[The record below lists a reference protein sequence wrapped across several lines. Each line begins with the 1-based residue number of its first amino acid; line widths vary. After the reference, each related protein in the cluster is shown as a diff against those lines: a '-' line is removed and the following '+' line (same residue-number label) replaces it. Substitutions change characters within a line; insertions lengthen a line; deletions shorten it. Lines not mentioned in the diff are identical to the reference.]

1 MFKVSKKH
9 SKTTCQIYQKL
20 AIKTP
25 ERHLV
30 LLLLTLYFALYCTV
44 KIVELE
50 QANAGWAWEKVVSD
64 NKFVFS
70 NCKKYN
76 VLWAGKFVRLYFLR
90 LQKDQVSRRHF
101 RNVSQTLNLIDVF
114 MFNTLTK
121 LKLKSCSHLPKNN
134 FFCFNKCPLKI
145 MKNAFHFILKT
156 LVFALTFWS
165 CRKNDLIRKIRLN
178 SKFVTP
184 RPG

>member
-76 VLWAGKFVRLYFLR
+76 VLWAGKFKVAEGSSITTA
-90 LQKDQVSRRHF
+90 LQKRKS
-101 RNVSQTLNLIDVF
+101 NPELN
-114 MFNTLTK
+114 
-121 LKLKSCSHLPKNN
+121 
-134 FFCFNKCPLKI
+134 
-145 MKNAFHFILKT
+145 
-156 LVFALTFWS
+156 
-165 CRKNDLIRKIRLN
+165 
-178 SKFVTP
+178 
-184 RPG
+184 